1 MFEKTV
7 SGAPRRRPVR
17 VSARWC
23 EISAEPTLLIFVPA
37 ARTPL
42 GLLGS
47 RQKHEGGEIV
57 LEVMRR
63 GLDRFEGPFTYR

>member
-1 MFEKTV
+1 MFEQTG
-7 SGAPRRRPVR
+7 SGAPRKRPVR